1 MEKRGLGDVIA
12 GITKAV
18 GIKPCE
24 SCEKRR
30 DKLNELFPFTKPLE
44 LTTDEFNFFAS
55 VFQWYEG
62 IPLTE
67 LQANDVAKCEQ
78 IWIRVFKVK
87 SGACR
92 SCGSHYQNAYMNDL
106 KRLYEGLR
114 LS

>member
-18 GIKPCE
+18 GIEPCE

-30 DKLNELFPFTKPLE
+30 DKLNKLFPFKKPLE
-44 LTTDEFNFFAS
+44 LTIDEFNFLAS
-55 VFQWYEG
+55 VFAWYDG
-62 IPLTE
+62 LPLTE
-67 LQANDVAKCEQ
+67 LQANDVMKCEA

-92 SCGSHYQNAYMNDL
+92 SCGSYYQTAYMNDL